1 MTPLTSLTRAALT
14 FSAAF
19 ALAGLALTT
28 PLPAQAPQPGQ
39 STPVGLGLN
48 AAQRTKAD
56 GLQAQFQKEVQA
68 LQADTKMAPAQKQ
81 AKYTALYQTM
91 DRNMLAVLTPVQRS
105 QVVKQ
110 RAINAQFKTNVLAL
124 QSNRKLTDAQKKA
137 RYLQLVQNARNAS
150 LALMSPAQRADAIKR
165 SAAAEKLQQ
174 EQAPKIA
181 EAKRLSQ
188 QLQKSETP
196 AQSEK
201 LRTIALSTGTTIQSV
216 IADKSLSSQAKTARI
231 ISLRQDALKRDLAL
245 LTPAQR
251 TLYSRIQALIT
262 VPAR

>member
-1 MTPLTSLTRAALT
+1 MTLLTALTRAALIPL
-14 FSAAF
+14 AVF
-19 ALAGLALTT
+19 ALAGTA
-28 PLPAQAPQPGQ
+28 AFQAPASAQTPPGQ
-39 STPVGLGLN
+39 SSPMGLDLS
-48 AAQRTKAD
+48 AAQRAKISAR
-56 GLQAQFQKEVQA
+56 QSQFQKDLQA
-68 LQADTKMAPAQKQ
+68 LSSDPKMTVAQKQ
-81 AKYTALYQTM
+81 AKYAALMQAM
-91 DRNMLAVLTPVQRS
+91 NQDLLAALTPAQRS
-105 QVVKQ
+105 QVLKQ
-110 RAINAQFKTNVLAL
+110 QQINAQFKTDVLAL
-124 QSNRKLTDAQKKA
+124 QSDRKMTDAQKKA

-150 LALMSPAQRADAIKR
+150 LALMSPSQRADALQR

-188 QLQKSETP
+188 QLVKSETP

-216 IADKSLSSQAKTARI
+216 IANKTLSAQAQTAKI
-231 ISLRQDALKRDLAL
+231 NALRQDALKRDLAI

-262 VPAR
+262 LPAH